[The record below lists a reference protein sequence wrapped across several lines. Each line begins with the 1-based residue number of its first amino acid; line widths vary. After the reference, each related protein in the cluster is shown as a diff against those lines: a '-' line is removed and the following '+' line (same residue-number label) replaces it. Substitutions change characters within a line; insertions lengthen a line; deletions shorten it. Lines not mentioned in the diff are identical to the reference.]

1 MKIRNRNK
9 WSSVWALVCLVN
21 HAMGEIDLEINQ
33 ANIGTIPIAVV
44 ADGVAANPGDV
55 EKLVNI
61 IKKDLGYSEK
71 IKVVSNAKQ
80 AEFVVKITM
89 DGQKA
94 VPANVEQTFC
104 MQVAYPMRQADQ
116 SAAKRF
122 CLAGQPA
129 TQLRLIAHQFADKAH
144 WHITGKSN
152 IFTHKIG
159 YVKEIGDKDRQK
171 RYQIIVS
178 DFDRHGEQ
186 VLLESENPVMSL
198 VFSPDGK
205 KLAYVSFEEDVSRIF
220 IQDLVSGK
228 REVISE
234 FSGVN
239 AAPTW
244 SPDGKKM
251 AMALSFSGIT
261 KIYILD
267 LQSKKLAKLTS
278 GRSIDTEPFWSRDGS
293 QLVFSSNRS
302 GAPQV
307 HVYDFK
313 TKQVKQLT
321 RHGQYN
327 VSPQITSDGRYL
339 VYLSRIDKKLQI
351 VSLDLKTQT
360 VRYLGN
366 GKYDDTPRISPSND
380 LILYTTANG
389 VRSMLAI
396 VSVDGV
402 IKVPMPAAS
411 VSLKH
416 PSWSPVGRW

>member
-9 WSSVWALVCLVN
+9 WSSVWVLVCLVN
-21 HAMGEIDLEINQ
+21 HAIGEIDLEINQ

-44 ADGVAANPGDV
+44 ADGIAESPGYV

-61 IKKDLGYSEK
+61 IKQDLGYSEK
-71 IKVVSNAKQ
+71 IQVVSNAKQ
-80 AEFVVKITM
+80 AEFVVKIAR

-94 VPANVEQTFC
+94 LPANAEQTFC

-116 SAAKRF
+116 SVAKRF
-122 CLAGQPA
+122 CLTGQPA

-144 WHITGKSN
+144 WHTTGKSN

-360 VRYLGN
+360 MRYLGN